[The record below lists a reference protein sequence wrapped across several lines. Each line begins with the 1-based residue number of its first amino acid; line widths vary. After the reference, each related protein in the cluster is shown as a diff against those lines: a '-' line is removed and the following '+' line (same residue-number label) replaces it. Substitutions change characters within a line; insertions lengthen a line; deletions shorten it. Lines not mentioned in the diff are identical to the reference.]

1 MIVVDASAIT
11 ALLIGGASAAEVR
24 EHAAT
29 DTEWAAP
36 EHVTIEVASALR
48 GAWLVGLLTGS
59 TFPVAVQRL
68 ADTAIDTWPVRP
80 LLPRIVEL
88 AANAS
93 AYDAAYLAL
102 AEHLDVPL
110 LTTDQH
116 LRRVPGIR
124 CRVLS

>member
-1 MIVVDASAIT
+1 MIVLDASALT
-11 ALLIGGASAAEVR
+11 MLLVGGPSAAEVG
-24 EHAAT
+24 EHAAN
-29 DTEWAAP
+29 DSEWAAP
-36 EHVTIEVASALR
+36 EHITIEVASALR
-48 GAWLVGLLTGS
+48 GAWLGGLLTGS
-59 TFPVAVQRL
+59 TFSAAVQRL

-110 LTTDQH
+110 LTADQH

-124 CRVLS
+124 CRVLG